1 MARLLKKGEVVTLFL
16 SDTKKIYFKTAI
28 IYFVFSV
35 ITFIFSIVYSLF
47 SHEVYSDYLTFAFL
61 FPLIGGTLL
70 YLLLCKLNSFEK
82 WPYNFYN
89 AGIATITVGSIL
101 RGVNEIA
108 GADTLY
114 YMWFYLVGIIF
125 IVLSLILLLIEFLL
139 RRKNK

>member
-1 MARLLKKGEVVTLFL
+1 MTLFL

-70 YLLLCKLNSFEK
+70 YLFLCMLNSFKK

-125 IVLSLILLLIEFLL
+125 IVLALILLLIEFLL

>member
-1 MARLLKKGEVVTLFL
+1 MVRLLKKGEVVTLFL

-28 IYFVFSV
+28 IYLIFGV

-61 FPLIGGTLL
+61 YPLIGGMVI
-70 YLLLCKLNSFEK
+70 YLLLSKFNSFKK

-89 AGIATITVGSIL
+89 AGIATITMGSIL
-101 RGVNEIA
+101 AGINEIA

-114 YMWFYLVGIIF
+114 FMWFYLGGVIF
-125 IVLSLILLLIEFLL
+125 IVLALIILLVGFLF
-139 RRKNK
+139 RRKDK